1 MRRARGWLRPL
12 LSTQHVLHQYVKPA
26 LLLASFRRWDAVAV
40 GGSSI
45 IALTIP
51 PQRDFPTNSSG
62 SESEGFFFPL
72 SKALASVMRLAVDDV
87 NARED
92 IGLLAGGN
100 LTLTVFGVEAGSGAM
115 EGLCDAL
122 EAVGENGTFGVSA
135 RFFIYISQSK
145 CT

>member
-40 GGSSI
+40 GGSSL

-51 PQRDFPTNSSG
+51 QRGLPTNSSG

-72 SKALASVMRLAVDDV
+72 SQALTSVMRLAVDDV

-92 IGLLAGGN
+92 IGLLAGEN
-100 LTLTVFGVEAGSGAM
+100 LTLAVFGVEAGSGAM